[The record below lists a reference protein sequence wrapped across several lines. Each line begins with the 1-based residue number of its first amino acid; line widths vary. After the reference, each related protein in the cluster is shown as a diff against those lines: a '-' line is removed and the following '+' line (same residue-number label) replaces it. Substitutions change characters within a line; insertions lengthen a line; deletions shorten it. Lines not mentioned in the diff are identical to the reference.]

1 VNKHIAA
8 PAALP
13 TSYHGN
19 IFNLSL
25 EQCAFH
31 KHSLTICA
39 ARLISC
45 ASFRITL
52 ESFEQEAAMTQQQF
66 IEEIKRLSV
75 TERIAL
81 LEAISRSLREDL
93 ATTDGDVATL
103 TSEPPET
110 NIQSETEL
118 RLAAVHRLRGII
130 KFDGDPLTD
139 EELKDIYT
147 DYVIEKYS

>member
-1 VNKHIAA
+1 
-8 PAALP
+8 
-13 TSYHGN
+13 
-19 IFNLSL
+19 
-25 EQCAFH
+25 
-31 KHSLTICA
+31 
-39 ARLISC
+39 
-45 ASFRITL
+45 
-52 ESFEQEAAMTQQQF
+52 MTQQQF